1 MKMNRNEMEALY
13 AFGCPNLKATVER
26 LRMVAALAPDPVA
39 KKLFY
44 MLSVKL
50 SAEGVE
56 RWYRCF
62 YCKLRVLKTI
72 GRAAMARLTKI
83 EKETIV
89 LFNEGEDKAN
99 IYTHNAGLKRG
110 WLLLLRST
118 LTFADWKIQ
127 CSRRC
132 FL

>member
-1 MKMNRNEMEALY
+1 MTKAFRGLPAPVSYTHLDVY
-13 AFGCPNLKATVER
+13 KRQAFGCPNLKATVER

-62 YCKLRVLKTI
+62 YCKLRALQKELA
-72 GRAAMARLTKI
+72 GR
-83 EKETIV
+83 
-89 LFNEGEDKAN
+89 
-99 IYTHNAGLKRG
+99 
-110 WLLLLRST
+110 LRPLS
-118 LTFADWKIQ
+118 LIHI
-127 CSRRC
+127 
-132 FL
+132 